1 VLRQCI
7 DPEDIFYGPTVAKD
21 GCAKVLLLADK
32 MKIDAF
38 SSAMR
43 GEVKFPYGVEDAI
56 FNTKVI
62 DALGASTKSNQ
73 WEHVNEYEAP
83 R

>member
-1 VLRQCI
+1 
-7 DPEDIFYGPTVAKD
+7 
-21 GCAKVLLLADK
+21 

-38 SSAMR
+38 SSAVR

-56 FNTKVI
+56 CNTKVI
-62 DALGASTKSNQ
+62 DALGASAKSNQ